1 MITVKTVTG
10 INKTYMIIP
19 VGGARKGESRKDGA
33 AEQKQS
39 PMDRFNTGQ
48 SGNNSGENIV
58 AS

>member
-1 MITVKTVTG
+1 
-10 INKTYMIIP
+10 MIIP

-33 AEQKQS
+33 VKQKQS
-39 PMDRFNTGQ
+39 PMDRFNTRQ